1 MITNSQK
8 RASKIWLMVQAELR
22 ARCWE
27 TSQYY
32 VVETTGLIQP
42 DCALAAI
49 FLKTGPGRNETLQPS
64 SDPINAAV
72 GGISIDSAKK
82 TKSLMRPINAHQQF
96 LNREQKQVVNFMRAT
111 YRSQGT
117 CWGKLQMLNK
127 QWAYLANLAWVWA
140 WHSSWYLVICSGM
153 TRPMASFSFCRGSF
167 SRPP

>member
-22 ARCWE
+22 ARCRE

-32 VVETTGLIQP
+32 VAETTALIQP

-96 LNREQKQVVNFMRAT
+96 LNREQKQVVNFMRAA

-127 QWAYLANLAWVWA
+127 QTVSLLGKFGLSMGLAFLLVLSHLL
-140 WHSSWYLVICSGM
+140 WHDSTNG
-153 TRPMASFSFCRGSF
+153 FF
-167 SRPP
+167 

>member
-96 LNREQKQVVNFMRAT
+96 LNREQKQVVNFMRAA

-127 QWAYLANLAWVWA
+127 QTVSLLGKFGLSMGLAFLLVLSHLL
-140 WHSSWYLVICSGM
+140 WHDSTNG
-153 TRPMASFSFCRGSF
+153 FF
-167 SRPP
+167 

>member
-49 FLKTGPGRNETLQPS
+49 FLKTGPGKNETLQPS

-96 LNREQKQVVNFMRAT
+96 LNRERKQVVNFMRAA
-111 YRSQGT
+111 YKSQGT

-127 QWAYLANLAWVWA
+127 QTVSLLGKFGLSMGLAFLLVLSHLL
-140 WHSSWYLVICSGM
+140 WHDSTNG
-153 TRPMASFSFCRGSF
+153 FF
-167 SRPP
+167 